1 MMRLA
6 VSALSS
12 YIPPP
17 GAPAFRFSV
26 FVQPL
31 LLQQGEKNPLSSSAL
46 RQGKYSLP
54 FLHPWQTVTNQW
66 TFFASEAR

>member
-31 LLQQGEKNPLSSSAL
+31 LLQQGEKKSLKLLCPKAGKVLSSLLAPMAD
-46 RQGKYSLP
+46 R
-54 FLHPWQTVTNQW
+54 N
-66 TFFASEAR
+66 